1 METKHSRFLIKTIRS
16 EFSRERTQV
25 LATFSKS
32 IRASYF
38 HARVSRPS
46 LLGEEFE
53 VKRAS
58 LIRNL
63 NLSKAASFR
72 HPFALLL
79 RGKVDVSINSWKFL
93 GIFLNSVSCFRN
105 AVPIKLFLI
114 FALPRRTN
122 TFFLVV
128 KKEKKKKLNRVLFSI
143 LENF

>member
-1 METKHSRFLIKTIRS
+1 M
-16 EFSRERTQV
+16 
-25 LATFSKS
+25 
-32 IRASYF
+32 
-38 HARVSRPS
+38 SRPS

-122 TFFLVV
+122 TFFPVV
-128 KKEKKKKLNRVLFSI
+128 KKEEKKKKLNLLYFGKFLKVSAFKGFATLIIPFSY
-143 LENF
+143 LGA